1 MSVFIPLYGQHD
13 TIRIGEII
21 ISSRQIP
28 SEIPG
33 FKRITIDSMFQET
46 YGHLS
51 FSELLS
57 ECSPLFIKSYGYGGA
72 ATTSFRGTGA
82 SHTQVTWNGMNINS
96 PMLGQSDF
104 SLLNPAILDNVELS
118 FGGASSYIGP
128 GGFGG
133 TVSLENK
140 PVWKTNP
147 EIHLNTGAGS
157 FGRYSGSLRI
167 RAGNNVFQTVT
178 RVFLNQAENNFP
190 YLNNVAG
197 HESLWEKRKNNQLK
211 QKSFMEEI
219 YHKKASGLISA
230 MLWYSSTSRNLPGS
244 MLVAQTSPDEDQYD
258 ESFRSIIGYESE
270 KGNTS
275 FFARGSW
282 MNTTLNYTSRVA
294 SIYSENIANTFAFRS
309 GFEKKIRNSTSLNVT
324 FTDEYN
330 LVSSNNYSRIISR
343 NYTSLTV
350 SVNKKSGNRF
360 GSSLLLRQMLDGN
373 SFLVPDFSAGIE
385 YRLLAGS
392 DQFIKA
398 GFSRNSRIPSL
409 NDRYWNP
416 GGNPSLRNEYAFQYE
431 AGYQLSHRLS
441 SLMSA
446 DAELT
451 CFSNH
456 IRDMIQWQPGK
467 YSWWT
472 AENIGSVNA
481 SGFES
486 SLTLKYSEDELS
498 FRINAGYAFTRSV
511 SESKTGD
518 AGKKQLMYIP
528 VNQAN
533 GTFYFSYGKIYLF
546 WISDFTGK
554 RFITVDN
561 KEFLPAYFI
570 NNIISGIKINIGKQ
584 SADLSL
590 KVENLLNT
598 DYQTIAFH
606 PQPGRSFFISLT
618 FNLTK

>member
-294 SIYSENIANTFAFRS
+294 SIYSENIANTFAFRG

-385 YRLLAGS
+385 
-392 DQFIKA
+392 
-398 GFSRNSRIPSL
+398 
-409 NDRYWNP
+409 DR
-416 GGNPSLRNEYAFQYE
+416 
-431 AGYQLSHRLS
+431 
-441 SLMSA
+441 
-446 DAELT
+446 
-451 CFSNH
+451 
-456 IRDMIQWQPGK
+456 K
-467 YSWWT
+467 
-472 AENIGSVNA
+472 SV
-481 SGFES
+481 
-486 SLTLKYSEDELS
+486 
-498 FRINAGYAFTRSV
+498 V
-511 SESKTGD
+511 
-518 AGKKQLMYIP
+518 
-528 VNQAN
+528 
-533 GTFYFSYGKIYLF
+533 
-546 WISDFTGK
+546 
-554 RFITVDN
+554 
-561 KEFLPAYFI
+561 
-570 NNIISGIKINIGKQ
+570 
-584 SADLSL
+584 
-590 KVENLLNT
+590 
-598 DYQTIAFH
+598 
-606 PQPGRSFFISLT
+606 
-618 FNLTK
+618 